1 MKCYEYY
8 VLHDTGAKV
17 KVRPV
22 DLSPAEYDVF
32 KVMSA
37 DEGYIFR
44 HKITGKRARDLDVY
58 AGFADL
64 WEEVMDNPE

>member
-17 KVRPV
+17 KVRPA

-37 DEGYIFR
+37 DEGYF
-44 HKITGKRARDLDVY
+44 HL
-58 AGFADL
+58 
-64 WEEVMDNPE
+64 